1 MNIILEQEDAS
12 KLKGQPD
19 SAGAERKG
27 RGGSG
32 SSGGDGREEHMRVQG
47 YTLLFT
53 AAAQCPE
60 RTCTVMMAAVAARGS
75 SLGPEQ
81 AEGTA

>member
-1 MNIILEQEDAS
+1 
-12 KLKGQPD
+12 
-19 SAGAERKG
+19 
-27 RGGSG
+27 
-32 SSGGDGREEHMRVQG
+32 MRVQG